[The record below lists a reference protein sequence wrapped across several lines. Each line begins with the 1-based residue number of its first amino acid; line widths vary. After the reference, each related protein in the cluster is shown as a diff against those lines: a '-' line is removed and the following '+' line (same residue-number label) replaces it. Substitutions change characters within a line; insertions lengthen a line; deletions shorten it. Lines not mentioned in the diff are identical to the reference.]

1 MNRRRRTAIL
11 IDGSPSF
18 AKSLALEIERNYAIQ
33 ILSEPQHALTMI
45 KLRETA
51 KNSLFYLGEVLV
63 TETKVQIN
71 NQLGIGIVMGNEE
84 ELSYELAVIDAAYQ
98 GKLEE
103 TKNWTLLFEVE
114 EKRIHKNKVKREKS
128 ILKTKVD
135 FEMMDVQ

>member
-18 AKSLALEIERNYAIQ
+18 AKDLAREIERNYAVR

-71 NQLGIGIVMGNEE
+71 NKIGIGIVVGNEE

-98 GKLEE
+98 GALKE
-103 TKNWTLLFEVE
+103 TKNWTLLFEE
-114 EKRIHKNKVKREKS
+114 EERRIRENKTTRERA

-135 FEMMDVQ
+135 FEMMDVE